1 MTKSAFAPIPAQYSI
16 AREGFPFI
24 LVCLAPAAVFAL
36 LGWFVPFLILCALA
50 GFVAYFFRNPT
61 RVAPDDPHAI
71 VSPADG
77 RVIAIDQMQ
86 TVPFIEA
93 PGTKVSIFMSVLNVH
108 INRMPMT
115 ARIRDVIYRPGT
127 FMVASLDK
135 ASEHNERNVFILEGE
150 GGRTLAMA
158 QIAGL
163 IARRIVCYLRP
174 GDTRPVGARVGLIRF
189 GSRVDLYLPLQ
200 HAHTIDVHIGDRV
213 KAGESIIGRW
223 A

>member
-1 MTKSAFAPIPAQYSI
+1 MTKSAFAPSPTQHII
-16 AREGFPFI
+16 AREGFLFI
-24 LVCLAPAAVFAL
+24 FLCLVPALLFAL
-36 LGWFVPFLILCALA
+36 LGWLIPFLVMCALA

-61 RVAPDDPHAI
+61 RVAPDDPQAVI
-71 VSPADG
+71 SPADG
-77 RVIAIDQMQ
+77 RIIVVQEMQ
-86 TVPFIEA
+86 TAPFIEG

-115 ARIRDVIYRPGT
+115 ARIRDVIYRPGK

-150 GGRTLAMA
+150 RGRTLAMA

-189 GSRVDLYLPLQ
+189 GSRVDLYLPQ
-200 HAHTIDVHIGDRV
+200 SHAHTIDVHVGDRV

>member
-1 MTKSAFAPIPAQYSI
+1 MTKSAFAPSPTQYLI

-24 LVCLAPAAVFAL
+24 FMCLAPAVLCAL
-36 LGWFVPFLILCALA
+36 MGWLIPCLALCALA
-50 GFVAYFFRNPT
+50 GCVAYFFRNPT
-61 RVAPDDPHAI
+61 RVAPDDPQAI
-71 VSPADG
+71 ISPADG
-77 RVIAIDQMQ
+77 RIIAVHQMQ
-86 TVPFIEA
+86 TAPFIEA

-135 ASEHNERNVFILEGE
+135 ASEHNERNAFVLEGE
-150 GGRTLAMA
+150 GGRTLAMV

-163 IARRIVCYLRP
+163 VARRIVCYLRP

-189 GSRVDLYLPLQ
+189 GSRVDLYLPQ
-200 HAHTIDVHIGDRV
+200 SHAHTIDVHVGDRV
-213 KAGESIIGRW
+213 RAGESIIGRW